1 MKKFIFS
8 ILFILVGLMVRAAV
22 PERINAVAKQIETS
36 AAVQVSFLCNGH
48 RSTMLLGDG
57 GKFAI
62 DLGDVKIFYDGKT
75 QWAYSAAD
83 KEVTIINPTAEELAI
98 GNPASVL
105 ANLGKDFNGVKVKGE
120 TYKLTPAKPN
130 DDIREVTVSF
140 PGAGV
145 WPQSMSIVAAGGT
158 LSVSDMKFTPSK
170 TKRPLSAFQ
179 FNIPKGTTVTDLR

>member
-75 QWAYSAAD
+75 QWAYSATD

-98 GNPASVL
+98 GNPASIL
-105 ANLGKDFNGVKVKGE
+105 ATIGKDFNGVKVKGE